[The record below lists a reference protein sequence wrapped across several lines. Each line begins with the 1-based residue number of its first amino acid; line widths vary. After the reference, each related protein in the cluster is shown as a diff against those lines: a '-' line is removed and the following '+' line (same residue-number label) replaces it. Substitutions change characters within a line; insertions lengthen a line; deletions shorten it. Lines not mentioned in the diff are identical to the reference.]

1 VFFPITQSSK
11 AYLKKKVMLL
21 KVRLDLLKNW
31 SESSVKEEMKNPVQD
46 LRNII
51 AEAVCNF

>member
-1 VFFPITQSSK
+1 MFFPITQSSK